1 MKIHYN
7 KENGPEKIITG
18 VTAIQVVDQTK
29 PVTALL
35 ENGKELTISLNNIEM
50 TFDEGVFD
58 TKSKD
63 LAKENEK
70 LKLCLFAVIMNSKVA
85 PVGERLGKTI
95 DEITDMTVDTI
106 KEVYKGIDGLS
117 DYYKELLGDR
127 RIDL

>member
-50 TFDEGVFD
+50 ILDEGIFD

-63 LAKENEK
+63 LVKENEK

-85 PVGERLGKTI
+85 PVGHKLGKSDEEII
-95 DEITDMTVDTI
+95 DMSVDTL
-106 KEVYKGIDGLS
+106 KEVYGSIDGLS
-117 DYYKELLGDR
+117 NYYKELLGDR